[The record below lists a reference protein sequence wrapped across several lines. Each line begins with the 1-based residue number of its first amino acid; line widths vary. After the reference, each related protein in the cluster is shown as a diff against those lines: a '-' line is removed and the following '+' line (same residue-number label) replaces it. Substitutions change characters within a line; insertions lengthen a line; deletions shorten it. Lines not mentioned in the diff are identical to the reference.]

1 MAFKRNCLGTS
12 ASWATQGKQGKRLT
26 FVSSSSSVQATHKQ
40 FLPRDGFRHVATSS
54 VSSHPTWQ
62 RRDLQA
68 MKQHVK
74 GESNAWKATFGRY
87 RRACDPNSFGNT
99 NVSPALLGR
108 WRLLLER
115 GGSALV
121 SKKGMLVGQMLKHQ
135 NLADSVRQYCGAE
148 GQGFPVAA
156 LRPALGDRRSL
167 SAFFWVAARAMV
179 VSVRLVWG
187 AHPSGAKVHVQ

>member
-1 MAFKRNCLGTS
+1 
-12 ASWATQGKQGKRLT
+12 
-26 FVSSSSSVQATHKQ
+26 
-40 FLPRDGFRHVATSS
+40 
-54 VSSHPTWQ
+54 
-62 RRDLQA
+62 

-108 WRLLLER
+108 WRLLLVR

-121 SKKGMLVGQMLKHQ
+121 SKKGMLVAQMLKHQ
-135 NLADSVRQYCGAE
+135 NLADSVRQYCGAG

-167 SAFFWVAARAMV
+167 SAFFGWLHVPW
-179 VSVRLVWG
+179 SCVRLEWG
-187 AHPSGAKVHVQ
+187 HIQVVQKFMYNDVIYGKDVSNLIESMFQKCSYTEAP

>member
-1 MAFKRNCLGTS
+1 
-12 ASWATQGKQGKRLT
+12 
-26 FVSSSSSVQATHKQ
+26 
-40 FLPRDGFRHVATSS
+40 
-54 VSSHPTWQ
+54 
-62 RRDLQA
+62 

-74 GESNAWKATFGRY
+74 GESNAWNATFGRY

-167 SAFFWVAARAMV
+167 SAFFGWLHVPW
-179 VSVRLVWG
+179 SCVRLVW